1 MSGGYI
7 ADSVGLGST
16 AVGASATDTPVS
28 KAFIVSAYG
37 GTRGIRLEVQVSAAT
52 SAAAITAKLQHA
64 VTKDGTWNDV
74 GGTASVTVPTTA
86 ASTFYSIILNACD
99 ATDSPLFP
107 LRPNGRV
114 VVTTGAGDSVTVTD
128 VRVIQEM

>member
-7 ADSVGLGST
+7 AEQMGLGST
-16 AVGASATDTPVS
+16 AVAASTTNAPISKVFPISAT
-28 KAFIVSAYG
+28 G
-37 GTRGIRLEVQVSAAT
+37 GNTGIRIEVLVSTAT

-64 VTKDGTWNDV
+64 VSQSDPIAWSDV
-74 GGTASVTVPTTA
+74 ASVAVPTTA
-86 ASTFYSIILNACD
+86 SSTYYSIILNACD

-114 VVTTGAGDSVTVTD
+114 VVTTGVGDSVTVTD
-128 VRVIQEM
+128 VRVIQEH